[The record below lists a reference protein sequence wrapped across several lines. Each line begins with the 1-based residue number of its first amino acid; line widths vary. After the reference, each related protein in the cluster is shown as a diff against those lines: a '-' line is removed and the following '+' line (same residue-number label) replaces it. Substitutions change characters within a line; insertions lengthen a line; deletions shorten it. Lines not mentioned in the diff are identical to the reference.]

1 MPFSLRA
8 FFEEIRQWLSKL
20 THRRKFTAL
29 DIRLTFAYAARMAI
43 TRRQH
48 ELYDF
53 ISRFVAEN
61 GYSPSFEE
69 IKVGMGLNSLA
80 TVHKHVTN
88 LEKKGLLTRDYNRSR
103 SIDLLPPRGK

>member
-1 MPFSLRA
+1 
-8 FFEEIRQWLSKL
+8 
-20 THRRKFTAL
+20 
-29 DIRLTFAYAARMAI
+29 MAI

-53 ISRFVAEN
+53 LSRFVAEK

-69 IKVGMGLNSLA
+69 IKEGMGLSSLA

-88 LEKKGLLTRDYNRSR
+88 LEKNAREVRGTYASLRIDEAARSHYEQAA
-103 SIDLLPPRGK
+103 